1 MLTPVGCRLTYLTR
15 GVDSTTIVA
24 AGRAHTPSGHTRVA
38 TCGTV
43 RGPGDCGRAG
53 LNSLKHYGTRSLVA
67 VVGATPPYTSD
78 VRRAPG
84 CGSRLVSGALLYSSR
99 LVPSY
104 LFTGAAQG
112 SPRSLSVRP
121 AWWPCWCS
129 AAGQRH
135 GPGRRH
141 VSACPASFGANIFDD
156 LAAADGSLAA
166 AWHERGHTDSI
177 MKMMSKR
184 AAATREHLVRRLH
197 VSGERPDTLYSLD
210 TRTLIPT
217 HVRDAHSWARVHL
230 THNLQYFRAQ
240 VTAARSS
247 SSPSSRAP
255 TPLCSAVRVASILAA
270 GASSTDTTV
279 SGPVWALGAPRR
291 SGGWQQRAMRRA
303 MTLT

>member
-1 MLTPVGCRLTYLTR
+1 LTYLTR

-141 VSACPASFGANIFDD
+141 VRGMSVRAPRALEPTFSTTWLQHVTTTEGVHRVGLHRQGRSRLPPDSCPPWRPQRSPPQSRSLQLLCGERATRSEESRERQLRA
-156 LAAADGSLAA
+156 LALEA
-166 AWHERGHTDSI
+166 
-177 MKMMSKR
+177 M
-184 AAATREHLVRRLH
+184 AATVVAAL
-197 VSGERPDTLYSLD
+197 TL
-210 TRTLIPT
+210 PT
-217 HVRDAHSWARVHL
+217 K
-230 THNLQYFRAQ
+230 F
-240 VTAARSS
+240 
-247 SSPSSRAP
+247 
-255 TPLCSAVRVASILAA
+255 
-270 GASSTDTTV
+270 
-279 SGPVWALGAPRR
+279 
-291 SGGWQQRAMRRA
+291 WQR
-303 MTLT
+303 

>member
-1 MLTPVGCRLTYLTR
+1 MWIRPAYRADAREVVREIAASLSLTHLMTGLATYLLT
-15 GVDSTTIVA
+15 GVA
-24 AGRAHTPSGHTRVA
+24 
-38 TCGTV
+38 
-43 RGPGDCGRAG
+43 
-53 LNSLKHYGTRSLVA
+53 K
-67 VVGATPPYTSD
+67 
-78 VRRAPG
+78 
-84 CGSRLVSGALLYSSR
+84 GSA
-99 LVPSY
+99 
-104 LFTGAAQG
+104 
-112 SPRSLSVRP
+112 RSLSARP